1 MKTTGTYDAVAESR
15 RWKEA
20 VARQTGGMTRGQI
33 PAFFSKTRALATL
46 AEMRHSSG
54 QASVLR
60 ARVLAC
66 VPLTPYETAL

>member
-1 MKTTGTYDAVAESR
+1 MAESR

-20 VARQTGGMTRGQI
+20 VARQTGGHSDDIQRGPV
-33 PAFFSKTRALATL
+33 PAFFSKPRALATL

-60 ARVLAC
+60 EEPPERIIGLPF
-66 VPLTPYETAL
+66 PLVRDHLR